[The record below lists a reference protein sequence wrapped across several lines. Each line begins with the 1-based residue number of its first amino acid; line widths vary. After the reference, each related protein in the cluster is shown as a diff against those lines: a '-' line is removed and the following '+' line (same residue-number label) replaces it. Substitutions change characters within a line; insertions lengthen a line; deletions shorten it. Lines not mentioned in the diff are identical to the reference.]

1 MKSVMKRK
9 LGRSGIE
16 VSAMGLGCWAIGGQL
31 TAQGMPLGWGNV
43 DDEESIRALN
53 RGLDLGIN
61 FLDTADVYGAGHS
74 EKLIA
79 KAIKGKRDK
88 VVIATKFG
96 MVFDSEK
103 RESSFEGNTSP
114 EYIKKALEASLSRL
128 QTDYIDLYQLHIG
141 DLPVE
146 DALAVRNSLEELV
159 EQGKIRG
166 YGWSTDDFERAGFF
180 AEGEN
185 CTAVQQEL
193 NVFVGNEKILKL
205 CKEKNLASINRG
217 PLAMGLLTGKFTKN
231 TTFTEDDCR
240 SITHL
245 FGDEY
250 YNFFDEGKPNSELL
264 KKLDS
269 IKEILTSN
277 GRTLTQGA
285 LAWIWAK
292 NEKTIPIP
300 GFKTV
305 IQVEENAGAMHFG
318 PLSENQMQEI
328 DSILKSN

>member
-1 MKSVMKRK
+1 MKRK
-9 LGRSGIE
+9 LGRTGIE
-16 VSAMGLGCWAIGGQL
+16 VGAMGLGCWAIGGQL

-88 VVIATKFG
+88 LVIATKFG

-114 EYIKKALEASLSRL
+114 EYINDSLEASLSRL

-166 YGWSTDDFERAGFF
+166 YGWS
-180 AEGEN
+180 
-185 CTAVQQEL
+185 
-193 NVFVGNEKILKL
+193 
-205 CKEKNLASINRG
+205 
-217 PLAMGLLTGKFTKN
+217 
-231 TTFTEDDCR
+231 
-240 SITHL
+240 
-245 FGDEY
+245 
-250 YNFFDEGKPNSELL
+250 
-264 KKLDS
+264 
-269 IKEILTSN
+269 
-277 GRTLTQGA
+277 
-285 LAWIWAK
+285 
-292 NEKTIPIP
+292 P
-300 GFKTV
+300 G
-305 IQVEENAGAMHFG
+305 
-318 PLSENQMQEI
+318 
-328 DSILKSN
+328 